1 MRILELVP
9 ALGAGGGE
17 RFTVD
22 LCNELSKNNE
32 IYLLKMR
39 SFPNSDF
46 YVKDLSERIHFI
58 KLNEGLSLISKIKQ
72 IFIAFYWIVRLKPDI
87 VHGHLVAINWLFF
100 ASLFYHKPKYFFTIH
115 NLAEEEY
122 GTKLGY
128 YVRKFGFMHRIHP
141 ITISDTCETSFRN
154 VYGFN
159 STKMIYNGC
168 RDVKITNNFQYIF
181 EEVNGYKKD
190 KNTKVYINVARNAI
204 QKNHEVLIKSF
215 LNFLCGGANAILIL
229 IGDWDQNIERK
240 NKLLSMITSPNIHF
254 LGPKNNVPDYLECA
268 DYFCL
273 SSSWEGLPISVLE
286 AGLSGCY
293 PVLTPVGGNTDIVVN
308 EEWGVLCKDCSIS
321 EYVKALDKAYI
332 KDIDREVL
340 ISKFKSKFTM
350 LACANSYNK
359 TFKLTKLNA

>member
-1 MRILELVP
+1 MKILELVP

-22 LCNELSKNNE
+22 LCNELAKDNDV
-32 IYLLKMR
+32 YLLKMR
-39 SFPNSDF
+39 SFLNSDF
-46 YVKDLSERIHFI
+46 YLQDLSERIHLI
-58 KLNEGLSLISKIKQ
+58 NLNEGLSLISKIKQ
-72 IFIAFYWIVRLKPDI
+72 IFIAFYWILRLKPDI
-87 VHGHLVAINWLFF
+87 VHGHLVAIYWLFF

-128 YVRKFGFMHRIHP
+128 YVRKFSFMHRIHP
-141 ITISDTCETSFRN
+141 ITISDTCEISFRN

-229 IGDWDQNIERK
+229 IGDWDQDIERK

-273 SSSWEGLPISVLE
+273 SSSWEGLSISVLE
-286 AGLSGCY
+286 AGLVGCY
-293 PVLTPVGGNTDIVVN
+293 PVLTSVGGNKDIIIDDN
-308 EEWGVLCKDCSIS
+308 WGLLSSDCTIQ
-321 EYVKALDKAYI
+321 AYI
-332 KDIDREVL
+332 EVLKKSYHKNIDREEVKSL
-340 ISKFKSKFTM
+340 YLSKFTM
-350 LACANSYNK
+350 NKCSKSYFNLFENIK
-359 TFKLTKLNA
+359 YNE